1 MSPSTHDNGIY
12 RIGTNDYLLRVSYLD
27 ATSDASKSSVAND
40 CKLRP
45 TTTYN

>member
-12 RIGTNDYLLRVSYLD
+12 RIGTNDYLLRVRYLD

-40 CKLRP
+40 
-45 TTTYN
+45 